1 MDSVLGQKLTYC
13 PEKNRKH
20 FKRKMV
26 HALHDMHMH
35 VKEGLE
41 H

>member
-13 PEKNRKH
+13 LEKIENV

-35 VKEGLE
+35 VEEGLE